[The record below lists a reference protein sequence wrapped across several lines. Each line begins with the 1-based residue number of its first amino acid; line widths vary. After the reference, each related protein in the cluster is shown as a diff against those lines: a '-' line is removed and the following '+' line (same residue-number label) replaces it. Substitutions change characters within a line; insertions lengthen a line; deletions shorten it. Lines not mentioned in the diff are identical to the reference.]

1 MNKTGLFIMFFAV
14 MALVACNNDAPA
26 PATDTPE
33 ETTTAP
39 ATETVTPE
47 ASTENVVAT
56 TTLSV
61 DRMDH
66 DFGDIPEA
74 GGNVETTFTV
84 TNSGSNPLLI
94 SEAKGSCGCT
104 VPDYPRDPIQP
115 GESREIAVSFDPK
128 GKQGPQNKT
137 VTIMA
142 NTEPATTVISLKS
155 NIIKE

>member
-14 MALVACNNDAPA
+14 MALVSCKSDAPA
-26 PATDTPE
+26 PATESTE
-33 ETTTAP
+33 SNSP
-39 ATETVTPE
+39 ATETATPE
-47 ASTENVVAT
+47 LSTESIVAT

-61 DRMDH
+61 DRMEH
-66 DFGDIPEA
+66 DFGDINEA
-74 GGNVETTFTV
+74 DGNVETTFTI

-128 GKQGPQNKT
+128 GKQGAQNKT

>member
-14 MALVACNNDAPA
+14 MGLVACNSDAPA
-26 PATDTPE
+26 PAT
-33 ETTTAP
+33 ETTTSP
-39 ATETVTPE
+39 ETETTPETTPE
-47 ASTENVVAT
+47 ASTENVVAS

-66 DFGDIPEA
+66 DFGDIQEA
-74 GGNVETTFTV
+74 AGNVETTFTV

-142 NTEPATTVISLKS
+142 NTEPATTVISLRS

>member
-14 MALVACNNDAPA
+14 MGLVACNSDAPA
-26 PATDTPE
+26 PAT
-33 ETTTAP
+33 ETTTSP
-39 ATETVTPE
+39 ETETTPE
-47 ASTENVVAT
+47 ASTENVVAS

-66 DFGDIPEA
+66 DFGDIQEA
-74 GGNVETTFTV
+74 AGNVETTFTV

-142 NTEPATTVISLKS
+142 NTEPATTVISLRS